1 MTKELETIKKII
13 AIINSDGFP
22 NGSPLPS
29 ERKLASRLH
38 VSRNTVR
45 NALRKLEARGII
57 DIRKGSGCFLL
68 CKYGYYQD
76 WLENKDADS
85 SVEIQNLLETRYSFE
100 PSAFFLSA
108 KKINNNNI
116 KELERCLIRLSQA
129 IIGMEKED
137 IINVDTE
144 FRSIIYCSSG
154 NRFLISTMNQLNT
167 NNHLFFRIF
176 DKLSEVE
183 KDSVFADYVEILKG
197 LKERDASHV
206 KKTVEKNI
214 LRMCELL
221 IKYEDLKM
229 PELITDAIKMKKERT
244 KITGSP
250 GWY

>member
-1 MTKELETIKKII
+1 MTKELETIKEII
-13 AIINSDGFP
+13 AIISSDGFP

-57 DIRKGSGCFLL
+57 DIRTGSGCFLL

-100 PSAFFLSA
+100 PSAAFLSA
-108 KKINNNNI
+108 KKINDNNI

-137 IINVDTE
+137 ITNEEAE
-144 FRSIIYCSSG
+144 FWRIIYCSSG

-167 NNHLFFRIF
+167 NNRLFFKIF
-176 DKLSEVE
+176 DKLSEFE
-183 KDSVFADYVEILKG
+183 KDLVFADYVDILNG
-197 LKERDASHV
+197 LKKEDAFFV
-206 KKTVEKNI
+206 KETVKKNI
-214 LRMCELL
+214 LRMCGLL
-221 IKYEDLKM
+221 IKYDNLKM
-229 PELITDAIKMKKERT
+229 PELITDAIKMNENRT
-244 KITGSP
+244 GQAISSR
-250 GWY
+250 